1 MISSPLEPLSAVPV
15 APVVAALAKAD
26 LHIHQ
31 QWGARLDRVLARRA
45 GRPSY
50 DWRAWAER
58 LMRDTPPG
66 AARLA
71 HLAPFASVSQE
82 LDAVPETFVARVADL
97 LAEAAADGAVCVE
110 VRFGNET
117 VLRPD
122 FMVLFREAER
132 RVQARYP
139 QLHAEALVTGSAPL
153 GVEAQVLIASR

>member
-1 MISSPLEPLSAVPV
+1 MMSSPIEPLSAVP
-15 APVVAALAKAD
+15 ADPVVAALPKAD
-26 LHIHQ
+26 LHMHQ
-31 QWGARLDRVLARRA
+31 EWGGRLDRVLARRE
-45 GRPSY
+45 GRPCY
-50 DWRAWAER
+50 DWHAWAER

-82 LDAVPETFVARVADL
+82 LDAVPENFIARVADL
-97 LAEAAADGAVCVE
+97 LAEAAVDGAVLVE

-122 FMVLFREAER
+122 FMALFREAER

-139 QLHAEALVTGSAPL
+139 RLRAEALVT
-153 GVEAQVLIASR
+153 LIL